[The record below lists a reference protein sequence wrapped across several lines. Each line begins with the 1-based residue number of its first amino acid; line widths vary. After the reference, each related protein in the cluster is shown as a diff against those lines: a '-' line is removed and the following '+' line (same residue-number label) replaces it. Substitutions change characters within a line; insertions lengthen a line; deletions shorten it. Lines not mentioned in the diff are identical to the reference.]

1 MSLRAKC
8 ALLLLA
14 FELTLGVTILLT
26 VRYIE
31 VHFEDAAAVLTR
43 SNAEIGKVNRLQTL
57 VRNELTYLLQF
68 GRLPSARSQSEQI
81 GEQIDRAT
89 ASFAADT
96 SNKIAAPRRD
106 RLLTLLAERRS
117 AASDFLSATKL
128 PGEPAASFD
137 PGPDLALDSFLGD
150 LESQLL
156 DEISESA
163 DASFSAQ
170 RKAALILSI
179 NMIVGGLL
187 GILGMILVRRWVLLP
202 VAELKR
208 TTDELGKGNL
218 EHRAAV
224 RSSDELGQLAGAVNK
239 MSADLARLERQLVRR
254 ERMAAMGELIS
265 YIAHNIRNPLA
276 GIRSTSEACRQQLG
290 EGAPTRDY
298 HDRIISSIDKLQHWL
313 RELEH
318 TCSPLEV
325 QAKPVDVAALI
336 DNVVTVFRP
345 ASDRKG
351 ITIDVRNQGDAQHVK
366 LDARHFEQAV
376 AAVLG
381 NAIEAVTDGGR
392 VTIGLGSNGDPA
404 QWQLVVADTGP
415 GIPEDLRSKVFEPSF
430 STKRDGHG
438 LGLSLA
444 RKVVELHGGQLT
456 VDCPEQG
463 GTVFRF
469 TMPVEPDQR
478 IAHG

>member
-1 MSLRAKC
+1 MSLRTKC
-8 ALLLLA
+8 ALLLMA

-31 VHFEDAAAVLTR
+31 VHFEDAAAALTS
-43 SNAEIGKVNRLQTL
+43 SNAEIGEVNRLRTL
-57 VRNELTYLLQF
+57 VRNELTYLLRF
-68 GRLPSARSQSEQI
+68 ARLPSARSQSEQI
-81 GEQIDRAT
+81 TAQIDRE
-89 ASFAADT
+89 AANFLAHIA
-96 SNKIAAPRRD
+96 NKISAPHRE
-106 RLLTLLAERRS
+106 RLETLLAERHRE
-117 AASDFLSATKL
+117 ADAFLASTKL
-128 PGEPAASFD
+128 PERPARPFD
-137 PGPDLALDSFLGD
+137 PGPDLALDGFLGD
-150 LESQLL
+150 IESRFL

-170 RKAALILSI
+170 KKAALILSI
-179 NMIVGGLL
+179 NMIVGGIL
-187 GILGMILVRRWVLLP
+187 GILGMVLVRRWVLQP

-218 EHRAAV
+218 EHRAQV
-224 RSSDELGQLAGAVNK
+224 RSSDELGQLARAVNK

-290 EGAPTRDY
+290 EEAPTRGY

-345 ASDRKG
+345 TSDRKR
-351 ITIDVRNQGDAQHVK
+351 ITLEVRHRGDGQWVQ

-381 NAIEAVTDGGR
+381 NAIEAVSDGGR
-392 VTIGLGSNGDPA
+392 VTIGIGSNGDPA
-404 QWQLVVADTGP
+404 QWQLVIADTGP
-415 GIPEDLRSKVFEPSF
+415 GIPKDVRSKVFEPSF

-456 VDCPEQG
+456 VDCPEEG
-463 GTVFRF
+463 GTVFQF